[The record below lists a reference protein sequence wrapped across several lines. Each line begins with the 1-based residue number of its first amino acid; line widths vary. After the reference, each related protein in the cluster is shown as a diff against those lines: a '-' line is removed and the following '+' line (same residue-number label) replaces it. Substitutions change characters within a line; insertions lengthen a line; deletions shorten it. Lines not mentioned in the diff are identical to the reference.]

1 MFKRVLNKPFKL
13 ALNTVCLERERER
26 ERERESTE
34 LSFFSAQ

>member
-26 ERERESTE
+26 ERGRERV
-34 LSFFSAQ
+34 LN

>member
-26 ERERESTE
+26 EREREGARE
-34 LSFFSAQ
+34 Y

>member
-26 ERERESTE
+26 EREREGE
-34 LSFFSAQ
+34 REY

>member
-26 ERERESTE
+26 EGEREY
-34 LSFFSAQ
+34 